1 MTYFDACGTNAVLNK
16 KIWTNVEEAS
26 LCIFITSTQGNGELP
41 SLSRK
46 FFATLF
52 DKKAD
57 LIMDKHCAVLGF
69 GSSAYP
75 IFCGAAEELSLLIFQ
90 HGGFEVVPYGKCDAI
105 TGEETTFNQ
114 WTGKL

>member
-1 MTYFDACGTNAVLNK
+1 MTYFDACGTNAILDE
-16 KIWTNVEEAS
+16 KIWTKVEEAS

-52 DKKAD
+52 DKKAH
-57 LIMDKHCAVLGF
+57 LITDKHCAVLGF

-75 IFCGAAEELSLLIFQ
+75 VFCGAAEELSFLIFQ
-90 HGGFEVVPYGKCDAI
+90 HGGFEVVPCGKCDAI